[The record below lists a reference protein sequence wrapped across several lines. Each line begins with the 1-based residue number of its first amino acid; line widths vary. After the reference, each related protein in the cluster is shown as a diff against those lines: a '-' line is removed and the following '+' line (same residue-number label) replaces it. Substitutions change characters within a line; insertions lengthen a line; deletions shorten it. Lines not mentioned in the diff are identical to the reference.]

1 MTSPDTPSRPHAD
14 APRANTA
21 PPADLFSDLPR
32 NGNEPVFREPW
43 EAKAF
48 AMAIELHAS
57 GLFTWPEWAQALS
70 GAIRDAQAEGDPDCG
85 DSYYRHWLTAL
96 EAIVVTRAVVTT
108 EGLAER
114 REAWHRAAAAT
125 PHGEPIEL
133 GRDDLTG
140 RPA

>member
-1 MTSPDTPSRPHAD
+1 M
-14 APRANTA
+14 
-21 PPADLFSDLPR
+21 FSDLPR
-32 NGNEPVFREPW
+32 NGDEPVFREPW
-43 EAKAF
+43 EARAF
-48 AMAIELHAS
+48 AMAVELHAS

-70 GAIRDAQAEGDPDCG
+70 TAIRDAQADGDPDCG
-85 DSYYRHWLTAL
+85 DSYYRHWLAAL
-96 EAIVVTRAVVTT
+96 EAIVVTRAVATT

-133 GRDDLTG
+133 GRDDAPV